1 MHHSIGPEVLFKI
14 FGIPLYNT
22 FLSTLLVDA
31 VLLAIVFVIYKNI
44 NRIPGTLQSIFE
56 MLIDYFHTLVEQ
68 ISGDRVKA
76 IFPWVASFFIVIL
89 FSNLLGLLPGVGSIG
104 VTHHGEHGE
113 TAIVPFLRPGT
124 SDFNTTL
131 ALSIVSVIATH
142 AIGIRY
148 TGIRDYLS
156 RFFSL
161 NPIYLFV
168 GILEFISEVT
178 KLFSLSFRLFG
189 NIFAGEVVLA
199 TISGLFAFV
208 APIPFLLL
216 ESIVAMVQALVFAM
230 LTMVFMSI
238 LSTPHHADEHEN

>member
-1 MHHSIGPEVLFKI
+1 MHHSIGPEVIFNLFGVPI
-14 FGIPLYNT
+14 YNT
-22 FLSTLLVDA
+22 FFTTLVVDA
-31 VLLAIVFVIYKNI
+31 ILLAIVFVIYKNI
-44 NRIPGTLQSIFE
+44 NKIPGALQSIFE
-56 MLIDYFHTLVEQ
+56 LIIDYFHALVEQ
-68 ISGDRVKA
+68 ISGKRVVA
-76 IFPWVASFFIVIL
+76 IFPWVASFFLIIL
-89 FSNLLGLLPGVGSIG
+89 FTNFIGLFPGVGSIG
-104 VTHHGEHGE
+104 FESHGDHGEHHF
-113 TAIVPFLRPGT
+113 IPLLRPGT
-124 SDFNTTL
+124 SDFNMTL
-131 ALSIVSVIATH
+131 ALATVSLVATH

-156 RFFSL
+156 RFFSF

-168 GILEFISEVT
+168 GILELVSEVT

-216 ESIVAMVQALVFAM
+216 ESIVAVVQALVFAM

-238 LSTPHHADEHEN
+238 LSTPHHAGEH